1 MYLISCASCSTFIF
15 FTFFPIPSS
24 LYQFWEIFSINRG
37 NKLFRH
43 IFYFCTQLSNY
54 HKQFS
59 CFLFILQRC
68 KKSSVSILDTRKR
81 GIVMSAEFE
90 PNLTPESETSP
101 KPKGKGCLPI
111 GFSVLFFILMLGCGR
126 YRYPIIAFLIYLF
139 VLFSFFPCQHF
150 PHFGSE

>member
-1 MYLISCASCSTFIF
+1 MCQLLNIHF
-15 FTFFPIPSS
+15 FTFFLTPSS
-24 LYQFWEIFSINRG
+24 LYQFWEIFSIGRG

-43 IFYFCTQLSNY
+43 IFTFALSFQIITNNFVIFYSFCKDVKN
-54 HKQFS
+54 
-59 CFLFILQRC
+59 
-68 KKSSVSILDTRKR
+68 SVSKMDMRKR

-111 GFSVLFFILMLGCGR
+111 GFSVLFFILMLGCGG